1 MDAVAELEV
10 VHRRLAVREP
20 SVHFSHQVVDIRLLR
35 FGGVK
40 RDHQREKRLLVTI
53 EMPRTVNTRVSFRR
67 SSAISHSSFAKRVRR
82 LLYTVGHA
90 VTSSAP

>member
-35 FGGVK
+35 FGGVN
-40 RDHQREKRLLVTI
+40 RWRQA
-53 EMPRTVNTRVSFRR
+53 R
-67 SSAISHSSFAKRVRR
+67 SSAEE
-82 LLYTVGHA
+82 T
-90 VTSSAP
+90 APCDGRDAEDGEHTGQLSPQLGDLPLELREAG